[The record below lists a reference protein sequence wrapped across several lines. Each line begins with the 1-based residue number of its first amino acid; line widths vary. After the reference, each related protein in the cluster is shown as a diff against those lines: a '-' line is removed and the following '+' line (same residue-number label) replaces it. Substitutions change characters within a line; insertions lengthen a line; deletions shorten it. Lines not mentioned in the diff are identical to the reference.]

1 MSAKPKPDGKP
12 MVRSGLAAAMRADAE
27 AARVVRPGGIWSRES
42 VEARRARIHAALGTE
57 SVDAAGLSGNHRAR
71 FLQAGWREEH
81 DYTGRLIALHP
92 PDGSPAAGS
101 IRLQPPPARALER
114 PYRGECLAP
123 GCHKEVRRQGD
134 RFCGSAE
141 CREWAVQARRARAQE
156 RAGERYRQDP
166 KGASALRAAQAR
178 AKRFRDRRARERRHH
193 CVICGTLFL
202 TSDPKRRACDNR
214 DHQKAWRAEQ
224 HRQAQARYDARHR
237 IPKRLLIRTKP
248 YRGKARYIVTEARAP
263 A

>member
-1 MSAKPKPDGKP
+1 MPQPKPKSNPKP
-12 MVRSGLAAAMRADAE
+12 QPKPGLASGLEAALRADVE
-27 AARVVRPGGIWSRES
+27 AARVVQPDGIWSVES
-42 VEARRARIHAALGTE
+42 QDARRARIYAALGTE

-71 FLQAGWREEH
+71 FIQAGWREEH
-81 DYTGRLIALHP
+81 DHTGRLIALHP
-92 PDGSPAAGS
+92 PDPSFAAGP
-101 IRLQPPPARALER
+101 IPVIPPPPAASSER

-134 RFCGSAE
+134 RFCGAPE

-193 CVICGTLFL
+193 CVIVL
-202 TSDPKRRACDNR
+202 TCS
-214 DHQKAWRAEQ
+214 
-224 HRQAQARYDARHR
+224 
-237 IPKRLLIRTKP
+237 
-248 YRGKARYIVTEARAP
+248 
-263 A
+263 